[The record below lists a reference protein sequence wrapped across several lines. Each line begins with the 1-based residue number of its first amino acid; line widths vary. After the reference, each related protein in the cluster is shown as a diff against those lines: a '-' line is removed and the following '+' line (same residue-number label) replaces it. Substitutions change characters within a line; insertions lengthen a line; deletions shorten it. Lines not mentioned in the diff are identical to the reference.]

1 MATRSMTMTPNTSV
15 NLQRFLDSYQNYGGY
30 YLLPAVMRD
39 GQPVPIS
46 ELALIKCVLTVKD
59 ASEVRENDIEN
70 IALQMRGYESR
81 APEA

>member
-1 MATRSMTMTPNTSV
+1 MTMTPDTAV

-30 YLLPAVMRD
+30 YLLPAVMKD

-46 ELALIKCVLTVKD
+46 ELALIKRALAVKD

-70 IALQMRGYESR
+70 IALQMRGYENR
-81 APEA
+81 LPDA